1 MSNLLLEY
9 NTNPLGW
16 ESVILTINRPKQLN
30 SLNLET
36 IAEID
41 ETLDLL
47 IQKKNIRSLIITG
60 AGDKAFVAGADIKQL
75 EHLDASG
82 AQELSRKGNKAFSKL
97 ASLPFPVIAAV
108 NGFALGGGLELALA
122 CDIRLAA
129 KNASFSLPEAAL
141 GVCPGWGGTQ
151 RLARVVGIGHAAEM
165 MFSGSRIDAV
175 KGLEIGLVNAVYPQE
190 ELLDIAK
197 ELANKIGKNG
207 PLAVGAIK
215 RAMYLGHQTSLQEGL
230 EIEGYEFSLL
240 FNTKDAKAGLKA
252 FSNKEKYEYTG
263 E

>member
-1 MSNLLLEY
+1 MSNILIEY

-16 ESVILTINRPKQLN
+16 ESVILTINRPQQLN

-41 ETLDLL
+41 EMLDSL
-47 IQKKNIRSLIITG
+47 IYKKNIRSLIITG

-75 EHLDASG
+75 EHLDAFG
-82 AQELSRKGNKAFSKL
+82 AQELSQKGNKVFSKL
-97 ASLPFPVIAAV
+97 ATLPFPVIAAV

-122 CDIRLAA
+122 CDIRLASE
-129 KNASFSLPEAAL
+129 NASFSLPEAAL

-151 RLARVVGIGHAAEM
+151 RLARVVGTGYAAEM

-175 KGLEIGLVNAVYPQE
+175 KGLQIGLVNAVHSQE
-190 ELLDIAK
+190 ELLDVAK
-197 ELANKIGKNG
+197 KLASKIGRNG
-207 PLAVGAIK
+207 PIAVGAIK
-215 RAMYLGHQTSLQEGL
+215 RAMYTGLQTNLQEGL
-230 EIEGYEFSLL
+230 EIEAKEFSLL